1 VIYGQITE
9 SDELKSVKTGKWYEV
24 LSTSTTETTARIR
37 LKGVA
42 KLLIKPIADE
52 VPAGTHR
59 RGQTGKAVDLFVV
72 AFSGQNIPSAPE
84 TIPTKSESEEDQ

>member
-1 VIYGQITE
+1 MIYGLIAE
-9 SDELKSVKTGKWYEV
+9 GDELKSTKTGKWYEV
-24 LSTSTTETTARIR
+24 LSTSTAATTARIR
-37 LKGVA
+37 LKGIA

-59 RGQTGKAVDLFVV
+59 RGRTGKAVDLFVV

-84 TIPTKSESEEDQ
+84 TIPTKSESEEE